1 MSKPLT
7 AVEREQGLLTLRSLE
22 GDGWL
27 FPAGMSW
34 EQERRRIAVVAEG
47 LAAEFGRCRSA
58 ISQPAQ
64 DTYGFSP
71 HSGTLITKRRRPGG
85 TTLVVVVCTFGIA
98 TVWPLAHPGRLAPL
112 LGGSQWTPRW
122 WDDASVSVGRAIARA
137 VRRIGEAGYAYIPD
151 PVFDEPYDGRI
162 HRSDMVSWPDWAGM
176 RWIDRYFEHVRY
188 PHSSTGYEH
197 ASAAKRLADP

>member
-1 MSKPLT
+1 M
-7 AVEREQGLLTLRSLE
+7 QI
-22 GDGWL
+22 GD
-27 FPAGMSW
+27 
-34 EQERRRIAVVAEG
+34 
-47 LAAEFGRCRSA
+47 LAAGAGHLRFLAPQRDADHEAS
-58 ISQPAQ
+58 PARRNN
-64 DTYGFSP
+64 
-71 HSGTLITKRRRPGG
+71 SGGSGVHLRDRDR
-85 TTLVVVVCTFGIA
+85 
-98 TVWPLAHPGRLAPL
+98 WELAHPGRLAPL
-112 LGGSQWTPRW
+112 LGGSQGTPRW

-176 RWIDRYFEHVRY
+176 RWISRLLEHVRY